1 MRAADLRRLFTIR
14 IADRNES
21 GAQETS
27 DPAMTPASVCGCG
40 LNHLTGTMNHPNLLQ
55 WSMSMWWPVAAKK

>member
-1 MRAADLRRLFTIR
+1 MRAANLRRLFSIR
-14 IADRNES
+14 IAES

-27 DPAMTPASVCGCG
+27 DPTMTPASVCGCG

-55 WSMSMWWPVAAKK
+55 WSMSMWWPAAAKK